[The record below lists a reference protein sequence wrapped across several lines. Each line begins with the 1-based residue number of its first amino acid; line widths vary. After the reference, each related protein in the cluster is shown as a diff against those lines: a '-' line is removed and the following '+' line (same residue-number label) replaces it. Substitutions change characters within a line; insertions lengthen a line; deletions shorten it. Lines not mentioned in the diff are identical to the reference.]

1 MCFFSSENHNHKM
14 KNIKPFIFLL
24 LFFVIGINFQTLA
37 YFQTKE
43 SIAFVDLFAEDT
55 PLQIDLHADYVS
67 LFDDVSDK
75 RTYHDAKF
83 SVRNSSC
90 AFDEMPIKLRTR
102 GHFRLRKQTCNFPP
116 LKFQFEN
123 DDAKGTVF
131 QGQKK
136 LKYVSH
142 CQNFKAHYEQHT
154 LEEYLIYKMYNVF
167 TDYSYQVRLAN
178 VNFIDINGKDT
189 IQRYGF
195 FIEDKSHM
203 AERLGRQALKF
214 RNIKQYQVL
223 RSNMLIL
230 SLFQCMIGNCD
241 WDISRL
247 HNVDLMSV
255 SEYSLPVAV
264 PYDFDWS
271 AIISYDY
278 FVPDPQIDL
287 EAKYKRRYK
296 SFRWTK
302 EEFET
307 AFATFHEHRNDLANL
322 ISDFT
327 ILDKENRLKLLSY
340 ISEFYDLIASKADVK
355 EFILRKAKKIPSDY

>member
-1 MCFFSSENHNHKM
+1 M
-14 KNIKPFIFLL
+14 KNIKLFIFLL
-24 LFFVIGINFQTLA
+24 VFFVTGINFQTLA
-37 YFQTKE
+37 HFQTND
-43 SIAFVDLFAEDT
+43 SIAFADLFAEDA
-55 PLQIDLHADYVS
+55 PLQFDLHADYVN
-67 LFDDVSDK
+67 LLDDVSDK

-83 SVRNSSC
+83 TVKNSSC
-90 AFDEMPIKLRTR
+90 AFDKMPIKLRTR

-116 LKFQFEN
+116 LRFKFEN
-123 DDAKGTVF
+123 DDAKGTIF
-131 QGQKK
+131 HGQKK

-142 CQNFKAHYEQHT
+142 CQNSQKHYEQHT

-167 TDYSYQVRLAN
+167 TDYSYQVRLAKAS
-178 VNFIDINGKDT
+178 FIDVNGEDT
-189 IQRYGF
+189 INRYGF
-195 FIEDKSHM
+195 FIEDKSHL
-203 AERLGRQALKF
+203 ADRLGRHALKF

-247 HNVDLMSV
+247 HNVDLLSV
-255 SEYSLPVAV
+255 DEHSLPVAV

-271 AIISYDY
+271 AIISHDY

-287 EAKYKRRYK
+287 KAKYKRRYK
-296 SFRWTK
+296 SFKWTR

-307 AFATFHEHRNDLANL
+307 AFATFHDHQDDLANL

-327 ILDKENRLKLLSY
+327 ILDKENRFKLLSY
-340 ISEFYDLIASKADVK
+340 ISEFYDLISSEEDVE
-355 EFILRKAKKIPSDY
+355 EFILRKAKDLPSDY

>member
-1 MCFFSSENHNHKM
+1 M
-14 KNIKPFIFLL
+14 KNIKPFIIL
-24 LFFVIGINFQTLA
+24 LFLFVVGINFQNVA
-37 YFQTKE
+37 YSQAKDSF
-43 SIAFVDLFAEDT
+43 AFADLFAEDT
-55 PLQIDLHADYVS
+55 PLQIDLHADYIS
-67 LFDDVSDK
+67 LLDDVSDK
-75 RTYHDAKF
+75 RIYHEAKLT
-83 SVRNSSC
+83 VKNPSC
-90 AFDEMPIKLRTR
+90 AFSEMPIKLRTR

-116 LKFQFEN
+116 LRFKFEN
-123 DDAKGTVF
+123 DDAKGTIF
-131 QGQKK
+131 QGQNK

-142 CQNFKAHYEQHT
+142 CQNFKKHYEQHT
-154 LEEYLIYKMYNVF
+154 LEEFLIYKMYNVF
-167 TDYSYQVRLAN
+167 TDYSYQVRLAR
-178 VNFIDINGKDT
+178 VNFIDTNGKDT

-195 FIEDKSHM
+195 FIEDKSHL
-203 AERLGRQALKF
+203 AERLGRHPLKF

-223 RSNMLIL
+223 RSNMLVL

-255 SEYSLPVAV
+255 DEHSLPVAI

-271 AIISYDY
+271 AIISHDY

-287 EAKYKRRYK
+287 EAKYQRRYK
-296 SFRWTK
+296 SYRWTE

-307 AFATFHEHRNDLANL
+307 AFASFHANKDDLVNL

-327 ILDKENRLKLLSY
+327 ILDDENRHKLLSY
-340 ISEFYDLIASKADVK
+340 ISEFYDLISSKADVK